1 MTREGG
7 QVRVDLTSSDPQV
20 RERLEQALPSVAAAL
35 HAAGLKLAD
44 GGVHARLPDAWR
56 VAQPARSAQ
65 DPKAVD
71 TLDALPATEGL
82 DASPDRSATTEIEAA
97 GVNAQAAAV
106 GIDQDRPRR
115 EALHGAAAQMLPQ
128 AQADAVPVPQP
139 ADTAVL
145 APPVDAR
152 AARPADTSAIQ
163 ADRRADGVSSKPR
176 PSRPQE
182 PLTATHAPPAG
193 VPADPPTRKPAAD
206 TARQRPAAE
215 ARPREERRQAVDPAP
230 LDRAPQATTAAP
242 TPGLRQ
248 PTEVAAASPASIPLP
263 QTAQEPVAPVSAAAV
278 AAPTTG
284 GAFEPAQSEAIRAS
298 SSSDRAWHGH
308 PGTARS
314 EAIRAS
320 SSSQARKRVDQTP
333 DPDARPRA
341 VVSAAP
347 KDPGVVERAP
357 SREAAADPRQALPE
371 PAPRAPLTAT
381 AADWAHV
388 QSSTTPP
395 NAATLMAAMPEGRMT
410 RTGAPASSADGLRT
424 TDRAAPSRREP
435 LAPRADLQAAAMM
448 QLPPSVLSLPATPSP
463 AVQGTPS
470 PWLDA
475 ASRALDMTTTP
486 LPRDGD
492 ASALAAG
499 ALPTA
504 AADASFSAALEA
516 AGSTM
521 PEFMLQEA
529 LDSAG
534 FTPAL
539 SARIATMVR
548 DGIEEARIQLN
559 PTDMGPVAVQL
570 AMEGSDVR
578 VDLAAEVE
586 STRQILEQALP
597 SLASALR
604 ESGFTLTGGGVFQ
617 QPRDTGHGDRGPSD
631 GRHGASRAEATGET
645 VTTVSTA
652 STGRAPRRGLVDLY
666 A

>member
-1 MTREGG
+1 
-7 QVRVDLTSSDPQV
+7 
-20 RERLEQALPSVAAAL
+20 
-35 HAAGLKLAD
+35 
-44 GGVHARLPDAWR
+44 
-56 VAQPARSAQ
+56 
-65 DPKAVD
+65 
-71 TLDALPATEGL
+71 
-82 DASPDRSATTEIEAA
+82 
-97 GVNAQAAAV
+97 
-106 GIDQDRPRR
+106 
-115 EALHGAAAQMLPQ
+115 
-128 AQADAVPVPQP
+128 
-139 ADTAVL
+139 
-145 APPVDAR
+145 
-152 AARPADTSAIQ
+152 
-163 ADRRADGVSSKPR
+163 
-176 PSRPQE
+176 
-182 PLTATHAPPAG
+182 
-193 VPADPPTRKPAAD
+193 
-206 TARQRPAAE
+206 
-215 ARPREERRQAVDPAP
+215 
-230 LDRAPQATTAAP
+230 
-242 TPGLRQ
+242 
-248 PTEVAAASPASIPLP
+248 
-263 QTAQEPVAPVSAAAV
+263 
-278 AAPTTG
+278 
-284 GAFEPAQSEAIRAS
+284 
-298 SSSDRAWHGH
+298 
-308 PGTARS
+308 
-314 EAIRAS
+314 
-320 SSSQARKRVDQTP
+320 
-333 DPDARPRA
+333 
-341 VVSAAP
+341 
-347 KDPGVVERAP
+347 
-357 SREAAADPRQALPE
+357 
-371 PAPRAPLTAT
+371 
-381 AADWAHV
+381 
-388 QSSTTPP
+388 
-395 NAATLMAAMPEGRMT
+395 MAAMPEGRMT

-424 TDRAAPSRREP
+424 TARAAPSRREP

-448 QLPPSVLSLPATPSP
+448 QLPPSVQSLPATPSP

-559 PTDMGPVAVQL
+559 PADMGPVAVQL

-652 STGRAPRRGLVDLY
+652 SPGRAPRRGLVDLY